1 MITSRK
7 PKGRKQYICCFLW
20 YQIINAQKHI
30 NYDVHWYHV
39 KQFILPSGNSYCKFH
54 ILFIYYVLYFAL
66 LISTLYFPFFPFF
79 FIGRTWKEVVSIQAN
94 HPCFIK
100 GRSLVSQMYQLQQL
114 KIKND
119 TTWVTLDFKILT
131 LFFKVSFEVFKQLFL
146 KSRHNN
152 WKIVVV
158 EFPFGQSS
166 RLRVCNFTKKAPF

>member
-30 NYDVHWYHV
+30 NYDERWYRV

-54 ILFIYYVLYFAL
+54 IIFIYYVRYSAL
-66 LISTLYFPFFPFF
+66 WISTLYFSFFPFF
-79 FIGRTWKEVVSIQAN
+79 FIGRTWEEVVSIQAN

-100 GRSLVSQMYQLQQL
+100 GRSSVSQMYQLQQL
-114 KIKND
+114 KMKND

-131 LFFKVSFEVFKQLFL
+131 LFFEVFFEVFKQLFL

-152 WKIVVV
+152 WKIIVV
-158 EFPFGQSS
+158 EFLFG
-166 RLRVCNFTKKAPF
+166 